1 MATTKSTVVGIRLDH
16 ERRAWIEAEAARLGV
31 SVRGLFEGMIDEAR
45 FGESAEADRAI
56 AGLGSAA
63 PGARESEP
71 AVETIAA
78 VSSEESALSEQ
89 AQVVNAAQAQG
100 VNAESSRPG
109 DATSSPWSG
118 VNSVTSV
125 PGGLIREAFSLTASL
140 IELSGRCA
148 TNRLS
153 HCVLTRRFTSRTL

>member
-16 ERRAWIEAEAARLGV
+16 ERRAWVEAEAARLGV

-45 FGESAEADRAI
+45 LEESEEAARAI
-56 AGLGSAA
+56 AGLGSAGPGPSTSQA
-63 PGARESEP
+63 AEESVVAPSSQEPTASTPSAPSDTVNAGSSLPGAS
-71 AVETIAA
+71 
-78 VSSEESALSEQ
+78 
-89 AQVVNAAQAQG
+89 
-100 VNAESSRPG
+100 
-109 DATSSPWSG
+109 TSSPWAG
-118 VNSVTSV
+118 VTSVTSV

-153 HCVLTRRFTSRTL
+153 NCVLTRRFSNRSL